1 MINYEKNLGTYSL
14 RCYLWSDVCEKVWKY
29 FDPTVFTT
37 YRVKKWPLVQ
47 IWQSTKSFCASNH
60 ASKCSHN
67 LWCGKFRVVM

>member
-37 YRVKKWPLVQ
+37 YRVK
-47 IWQSTKSFCASNH
+47 NG
-60 ASKCSHN
+60 
-67 LWCGKFRVVM
+67 LWCKFGKVPNHFVPQIMHQNVAIIYGAVNFEL